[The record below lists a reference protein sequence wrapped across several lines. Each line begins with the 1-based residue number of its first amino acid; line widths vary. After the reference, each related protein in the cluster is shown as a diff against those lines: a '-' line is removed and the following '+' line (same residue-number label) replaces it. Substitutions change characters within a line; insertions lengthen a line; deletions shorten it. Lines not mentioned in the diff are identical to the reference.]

1 VLTIGQLAEQT
12 GVAATALRY
21 YDELGLVRPD
31 ARSGGQRRYADEA
44 RHAVGVVLLLR
55 DLGFTLAEIARLLT
69 EPPRR
74 RATWEALARSKVNEL
89 DRLIDDARTARTAL
103 IHALDCPKGDLA
115 ACPTF
120 WSIVDARLEGR
131 AFADNAR

>member
-1 VLTIGQLAEQT
+1 MLTIGQLAEQT

-21 YDELGLVRPD
+21 YDELGLVRP
-31 ARSGGQRRYADEA
+31 ATRSGGQRRYADDA

-55 DLGFTLAEIARLLT
+55 DLGFTLAQIARLLT

-74 RATWEALARSKVNEL
+74 RATWESLARSKIDEL
-89 DRLIDDARTARTAL
+89 DRLIDDAKTARTAL
-103 IHALDCPKGDLA
+103 IHALDCPQADLA
-115 ACPTF
+115 ECPTF

-131 AFADNAR
+131 ALSEHSR

>member
-12 GVAATALRY
+12 GVPATTLRY
-21 YDELGLVRPD
+21 YDELGLVHPASRT
-31 ARSGGQRRYADEA
+31 GGQRRYSVDA
-44 RHAVGVVLLLR
+44 RRAVGVVLLLR

-69 EPPRR
+69 EAPRR
-74 RATWEALARSKVNEL
+74 RATWESLARTKVDEL
-89 DRLIDDARTARTAL
+89 DRLIDDATTARTAL
-103 IHALDCPKGDLA
+103 IHALDCPQRDLA

-131 AFADNAR
+131 ALAESAR

>member
-1 VLTIGQLAEQT
+1 MLTIGQLAEQT

-21 YDELGLVRPD
+21 YDELGLVRPIT
-31 ARSGGQRRYADEA
+31 RTGGQRRYSDAA
-44 RHAVGVVLLLR
+44 RHDVGVVLLLR

-74 RATWEALARSKVNEL
+74 RATWESLARSKVEEL
-89 DRLIDDARTARTAL
+89 DRLIADAKTARIAL
-103 IHALDCPKGDLA
+103 VHALDCPKGDLTE
-115 ACPTF
+115 CPTF

-131 AFADNAR
+131 ALAENTT

>member
-12 GVAATALRY
+12 GVAATTLRY
-21 YDELGLVRPD
+21 YDELGLVHPATRT
-31 ARSGGQRRYADEA
+31 GGQRRYSDDA

-74 RATWEALARSKVNEL
+74 RATWESLARTKVDEL
-89 DRLIDDARTARTAL
+89 DRLIDDATTARTAL
-103 IHALDCPKGDLA
+103 IHALDCPQGDLA

-131 AFADNAR
+131 ALAESAR

>member
-1 VLTIGQLAEQT
+1 VLTIGQLSEQT
-12 GVAATALRY
+12 GVAPTALRY
-21 YDELGLVRPD
+21 YDELGLVRPI
-31 ARSGGQRRYADEA
+31 ARAGGQRRYADTA
-44 RHAVGVVLLLR
+44 RHEVGVVLLLR
-55 DLGFTLAEIARLLT
+55 DLGFTLSEIARLLT

-74 RATWEALARSKVNEL
+74 RATWESLARAKVEEL

-103 IHALDCPKGDLA
+103 VHALVCPHGDLT

-131 AFADNAR
+131 ALAENTR